1 MRRVSLLLFVFMM
14 SVNFS
19 GIGSLVFPEPCTIL
33 EDSQTSDSACPPSCV
48 RCGCCA
54 QPIVASVRLPLT
66 FPVPLTA
73 ATVMGPIAPALGDAR
88 EILHVP
94 KSAA

>member
-1 MRRVSLLLFVFMM
+1 MRRASLLLLVFMM

-19 GIGSLVFPEPCTIL
+19 GIASLVFPEPCTIV
-33 EDSQTSDSACPPSCV
+33 EDSDAAESTCPPSCV

-54 QPIVASVRLPLT
+54 QPIVAPLSVLLT
-66 FPVPLTA
+66 FEAPLTA
-73 ATVMGPIAPALGDAR
+73 AAEMKPAAPALGDAR